1 MKKRANASKLKL
13 DRETLRRL
21 SEVPEE
27 VTGRSSRGSCARRQ
41 RPPAPP
47 ACGATA
53 RPASRLILY

>member
-27 VTGRSSRGSCARRQ
+27 VTGEVVGGVLCSKAATTCASCVRSDC
-41 RPPAPP
+41 PT
-47 ACGATA
+47 C
-53 RPASRLILY
+53 